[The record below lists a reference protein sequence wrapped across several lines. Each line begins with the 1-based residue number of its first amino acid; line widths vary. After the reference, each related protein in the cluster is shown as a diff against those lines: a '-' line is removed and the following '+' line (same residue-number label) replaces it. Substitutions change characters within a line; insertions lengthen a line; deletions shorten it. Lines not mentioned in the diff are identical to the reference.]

1 MARRSRR
8 GPGCGGVDTDIVN
21 ADVVYAESVEL
32 KPEEVDDV
40 EDVVRRSVDIDV
52 DDVEPCRRRNHRNI
66 VSKLS
71 V

>member
-1 MARRSRR
+1 
-8 GPGCGGVDTDIVN
+8 
-21 ADVVYAESVEL
+21 
-32 KPEEVDDV
+32 
-40 EDVVRRSVDIDV
+40 VDIDV